1 MSEVMEPA
9 AVATPTET
17 VDLNAALLRVLQD
30 SAEPLTV
37 PKIRAQLPP
46 ALRSQNLEES
56 LQRQVAAT
64 AVVQYPKYRS
74 AQERYWDRPMPV
86 HVAALLQSVL
96 EEGALSAGELRR
108 KLPAYAHELFEQ
120 VMQEEIANG
129 KLYRHPKLGGRGG
142 ERIGVRPAEP
152 KEYLRP
158 ELAAVFR
165 KLEPLGFS
173 TSSLRAAALEML
185 HDEEWAPAPAV
196 PSEAKP
202 SEQLTAPAPS
212 ALT

>member
-1 MSEVMEPA
+1 MSEVMEA
-9 AVATPTET
+9 AVAPSPAETAELTP
-17 VDLNAALLRVLQD
+17 ALLRVLQE

-37 PKIRAQLPP
+37 PKIRAALPP
-46 ALRSQNLEES
+46 ALRSRNLEEA
-56 LQRQVAAT
+56 LQRQVAAQ

-74 AQERYWDRPMPV
+74 PQERYWDRPMPV
-86 HVAALLQSVL
+86 HVAALLQGAL
-96 EEGALSAGELRR
+96 EESALSLGELRR
-108 KLPAYAHELFEQ
+108 KLPAYAHELFEK
-120 VMQEEIANG
+120 VLQEELANQ

-142 ERIGVRPAEP
+142 ERIGARPAEP

-158 ELAAVFR
+158 ELSAVFR

-173 TSSLRAAALEML
+173 TSAVRAAALELL

-202 SEQLTAPAPS
+202 AEQLTAPAPS